1 MTRKAGKIL
10 ETRKAFW
17 EGCRDCLPLMIGAV
31 PVGILCGAMAPAAGF
46 SPAETLVMAVAVF
59 SGAAQ
64 FIAISVIMAGPVLPG
79 WIIVGAFLVNAHNLL
94 LGASLAAHM
103 DRLPLRLRLLLALG
117 LTDGTYALTMNRIL
131 ASGFSVAYMAG
142 AVAVMAVFWVAANAA
157 GVFVGDL
164 FPAPLDWGLDFTLT
178 AVFIAILVP
187 QLRDRVC
194 WTVAAVA
201 GAVAV
206 PGALIFGGKWYI
218 LAACGAAM
226 ATGVVLE
233 GRMKNAG

>member
-1 MTRKAGKIL
+1 M

-103 DRLPLRLRLLLALG
+103 DRLPLRLRLLLRL
-117 LTDGTYALTMNRIL
+117 
-131 ASGFSVAYMAG
+131 
-142 AVAVMAVFWVAANAA
+142 
-157 GVFVGDL
+157 
-164 FPAPLDWGLDFTLT
+164 
-178 AVFIAILVP
+178 
-187 QLRDRVC
+187 LR
-194 WTVAAVA
+194 
-201 GAVAV
+201 
-206 PGALIFGGKWYI
+206 
-218 LAACGAAM
+218 LAASPRYRESSRSQP
-226 ATGVVLE
+226 TGRAY
-233 GRMKNAG
+233 GRCTPPPPPS